1 MNFFAYGLAFLEGL
15 GLILSPCILPILP
28 IVLSVG
34 IEGARWRPYGIIVG
48 FVISFSALT
57 LLSRQLITTLGIDVN
72 VIRYISFV
80 LLFLFGLVLISDS
93 LSEKFTKWT
102 THFAN
107 LGEKL
112 AQTQAIN
119 SGFLGGLFL
128 GVGIGCIWIPCAGPI
143 MAAVIVQTVTQQTT
157 IETVFTLLSFSLGA
171 SLPMLFLILMGR
183 RIMKQVSSLKSYT
196 GVIRKML
203 GIIILISVVYS
214 AWPAG
219 ASFAPTEA
227 PKENINPPSEG
238 LVNGLPTPYTAPNIA
253 GIQNWINS
261 SPLSLDSLK
270 GKVVLIDFWT
280 YSCINCVRTLPHLIK
295 WDETYRNNG
304 LVIIGIHTPE
314 FAFEMDLK
322 NVQNAVKQHNIHYSV
337 ALDNAFKTWLNF
349 KNRYWPAH
357 YLIDRE
363 GKIVY
368 THFGEGNYDVTESNI
383 RYLLGLTSKGETP
396 VQAIEIGTDPI
407 TPETYLGSERAE
419 RFASPSVIIPDQPF
433 DYPNV
438 SDITLNSW
446 SLEGKW
452 IVEKQRSVCK
462 EAQAKLKLHFNAK
475 KVFLVLGSETGQPLK
490 AKITFNGQGL
500 GKNSGADVKNDEVT
514 ITKDTLYE
522 LVSLPSFAEGQ
533 VEIQALEPGL
543 QVYAFSFGR

>member
-1 MNFFAYGLAFLEGL
+1 
-15 GLILSPCILPILP
+15 
-28 IVLSVG
+28 
-34 IEGARWRPYGIIVG
+34 
-48 FVISFSALT
+48 
-57 LLSRQLITTLGIDVN
+57 
-72 VIRYISFV
+72 
-80 LLFLFGLVLISDS
+80 
-93 LSEKFTKWT
+93 
-102 THFAN
+102 
-107 LGEKL
+107 
-112 AQTQAIN
+112 
-119 SGFLGGLFL
+119 
-128 GVGIGCIWIPCAGPI
+128 
-143 MAAVIVQTVTQQTT
+143 
-157 IETVFTLLSFSLGA
+157 
-171 SLPMLFLILMGR
+171 MLFLILMGR

-238 LVNGLPTPYTAPNIA
+238 LINGLPAPYTAPNIA

-261 SPLSLDSLK
+261 PTLSLDSLK

-383 RYLLGLTSKGETP
+383 RYLLGLTSKGETS
-396 VQAIEIGTDPI
+396 VEAKEIGTDPI

-533 VEIQALEPGL
+533 LEIQVLEPGL
-543 QVYAFSFGR
+543 QAYAFTFGR